1 MRGNRVQHYRSKK
14 RERYFASRRKLIG
27 SVSSEKRATAR
38 FFRLGRRRLASRTVS
53 SGGTMWP
60 FCLSALRSGF
70 RSRAIVL
77 ILTLGTLL
85 VGLAFLASSF
95 SPRQPQTVAL
105 DVGLSGIRFSL
116 VLLAVFW
123 VQELVGREVER
134 RTVLYAL
141 SYPVSRAAYV
151 LGRFV
156 GIVYLLA
163 TATALLGALLWLA
176 VKFSG
181 EHYAQTFGVSLGWA
195 YAASLFGLWVDAVV
209 VAAFALLIAT
219 LSTVQMLPVA
229 LGIMFA
235 VAGKSL
241 GAVLDYIARGA
252 DGDPVLMNRF
262 GPLIQAIQWIL
273 PDLSRLD
280 WRVWSMYGVPLPEGA
295 ALYSLLMAT
304 AYAAILLA
312 LAVMSFSRREFF

>member
-1 MRGNRVQHYRSKK
+1 
-14 RERYFASRRKLIG
+14 
-27 SVSSEKRATAR
+27 
-38 FFRLGRRRLASRTVS
+38 
-53 SGGTMWP
+53 MWP

-70 RSRAIVL
+70 RSRAILL
-77 ILTLGTLL
+77 ILILGTLL

-95 SPRQPQTVAL
+95 SPRQPQTVAV
-105 DVGLSGIRFSL
+105 DVGMSGIRFSL
-116 VLLAVFW
+116 MLLAVFW

-156 GIVYLLA
+156 GVLLLLA
-163 TATALLGALLWLA
+163 VAAGLLGALLWLA
-176 VKFSG
+176 VRASSAEYVQG
-181 EHYAQTFGVSLGWA
+181 FGVQLGLPYWA
-195 YAASLFGLWVDAVV
+195 TLCGLWVDAVV

-229 LGIMFA
+229 LGIAFA

-241 GAVLDYIARGA
+241 GAVLDYFSRGA
-252 DGDPVLMNRF
+252 DGDPMLIGRF
-262 GPLIQAIQWIL
+262 GPLMQIIQWLL

-280 WRVWSMYGVPLPEGA
+280 WRVWPMYGIPLPEGA
-295 ALYSLLMAT
+295 MVYGLLMA
-304 AYAAILLA
+304 AGYATVLLA
-312 LAVMSFSRREFF
+312 LAVITFSRREFF